1 MRGVHGRIE
10 DLGYHLELS
19 EEAKRFVA
27 KRGFDPEFGARPL
40 NRAIQKYLEDPIAE
54 EMLSGRLKE
63 GDTLLADKDEDKEK
77 LVISKKATKKS
88 SSKASSKSSSKSTK
102 AAKPSDDV
110 SGSEGREEAE
120 DSSAQDAEA

>member
-1 MRGVHGRIE
+1 MVCRRIE

-54 EMLSGRLKE
+54 EMISGRLKE

-77 LVISKKATKKS
+77 LVLSKKATKKS
-88 SSKASSKSSSKSTK
+88 SSKASSKSTK
-102 AAKPSDDV
+102 AAKSSEDAN
-110 SGSEGREEAE
+110 GSEGTEEAE